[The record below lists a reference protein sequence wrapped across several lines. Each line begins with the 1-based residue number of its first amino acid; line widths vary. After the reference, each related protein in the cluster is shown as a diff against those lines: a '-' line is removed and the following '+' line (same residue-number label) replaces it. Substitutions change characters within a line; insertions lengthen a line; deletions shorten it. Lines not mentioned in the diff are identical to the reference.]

1 MRMLVGLTLI
11 GSSVFVGAQGPAPA
25 APTPMFD
32 VASIRQNTSGDQ
44 EATVRVEPGGR
55 MTIRNNTLFNIIR
68 NAYTVQAF
76 QIVGGPSWINTD
88 RWDIIA
94 RAETEVP
101 QPQLRLMLQNLIAV
115 RFKATVRPERRE
127 LPVYALVVARADGRL
142 GPQLNPAAV
151 DCAALAAAAG
161 RTGAPPPPVQP
172 SGRPSCGIR
181 IGGGMLMAGG
191 SLLTDVA
198 RNLAGATGRIIVDK
212 TGLAGRYDIELK
224 WTPEQLPAP
233 VADSLDTASLFAAI
247 QEQLGLRLEA
257 TRAPVDV
264 LVIDSAERPTED

>member
-11 GSSVFVGAQGPAPA
+11 GSSVFVGAQGPAPG

-68 NAYTVQAF
+68 NAYTVQGF
-76 QIVGGPSWINTD
+76 QIVGGPPWINTD
-88 RWDIIA
+88 RWDITA
-94 RAETEVP
+94 KAETEVP
-101 QPQLRLMLQNLIAV
+101 QPQLRLMLQNLIAD

-127 LPVYALVVARADGRL
+127 LPVYALVVARPDGRL

-151 DCAALAAAAG
+151 DCAALAAAVG
-161 RTGAPPPPVQP
+161 RTGAPLPPAQP
-172 SGRPSCGIR
+172 SGRPSCGTR
-181 IGGGMLMAGG
+181 ISGGMLMAGAT
-191 SLLTDVA
+191 LMTDFA
-198 RNLAGATGRIIVDK
+198 RNLSGSTGRIIVNK
-212 TGLAGRYDIELK
+212 TGLPGRYDLELK

-233 VADSLDTASLFAAI
+233 AADSLDTASLFAAI